1 MDVDRLLAWVE
12 TVVLG
17 QPGGQLSELQKQ
29 IFTAAWGDHTYEA
42 IAKSLGYEES
52 YVRDVGAQLFRL
64 LKKQF
69 DEPAIGKSNFQ
80 LILQRCYD
88 RAVPVEPIANAPPD
102 HPRLL
107 EDQRRNFLGRQ
118 ADLDAITQHLTN
130 HPIVLIHGEGG
141 LGKTTLARKYLEL
154 HQYRMLSIWMPA
166 ESQTMVTPVALVV
179 EEWLRGEFG
188 LDAGRDFGIN
198 LDRLRRC
205 FKTADPPIG
214 ILIDNLESAL
224 DGHGG
229 FAEPHRCYLELL
241 RLLADPSLSVI
252 TLITSR
258 EQLKES
264 TVTPMRYHL
273 SGLSEAVWHEYFQ
286 HHRITITVTSL
297 AEIWR
302 ACLGNPKAMEI
313 LKGAAISEFDGD
325 LEAYWHSCGRNL
337 LMNRTVEHLVQSQI
351 TAIATSNPA
360 AYRLLCRLGAYRY
373 QNNSSI
379 DSAGVNAMLWDVP
392 PAQQSAVIQS
402 LRDRSLLESRK
413 NQIFWLHPLLQS
425 EAWRRLRDSADWEI
439 SHRQAGAFWLNQT
452 TSVNTVD
459 DAQRLLEAYHHYLE
473 IDDYEQACEVLITCK
488 PNCWNTTIAVGW
500 LFYRFSLLQQ
510 ITIAI
515 TRIVPHI
522 PTDSRAG
529 RLYNLLGYVC
539 RLCGEPKP
547 ALQHHQTALAI
558 AQALT
563 APTTPDLEIQQLII
577 STRFNLGLCYRDL
590 WELPI
595 AVGHFQDVKLISTAA
610 NVIDYAIYAD
620 CCLAYIYS
628 CQGDRAQAMAHIRQI
643 PTIELQLTITSWGK
657 ASSLLYLASTY
668 RNIGDIEA
676 AIELYQD
683 TLQFAQSQQ
692 FTHIVAKANHGMA
705 QVNRIRQRY
714 DEAFQQHAIAID
726 RLQQITA
733 RCDLAEAYIQ
743 RAITHRE
750 VGNAIASQ
758 ADFAEAIG
766 LLKAID
772 APHRLAWLESIM
784 AESPHPQLPVG
795 SSNHWMRR

>member
-1 MDVDRLLAWVE
+1 MDIDRLLDWVE
-12 TVVLG
+12 TVVLEQMG
-17 QPGGQLSELQKQ
+17 VQLSELQKQ

-52 YVRDVGAQLFRL
+52 YVRDVGSQLFRL

-69 DEPAIGKSNFQ
+69 DPAIGKNNFQ
-80 LILQRCYD
+80 VILQRLYAC
-88 RAVPVEPIANAPPD
+88 AVPVSPIAIAPSDP
-102 HPRLL
+102 PRTID
-107 EDQRRNFLGRQ
+107 DQRRNFLGRQ
-118 ADLDAITQHLTN
+118 ADLDAITQHLSN
-130 HPIVLIHGEGG
+130 HSIVLIHGEGG

-224 DGHGG
+224 DGHGS

-241 RLLADPSLSVI
+241 RLLADPSLPVV

-273 SGLSEAVWHEYFQ
+273 SGLSQAVWGEYFQ
-286 HHRITITVTSL
+286 HHRITITPTSL
-297 AEIWR
+297 AEIWQ

-313 LKGAAISEFDGD
+313 LKGAAISESDGD
-325 LEAYWHSCGRNL
+325 LEAYWDSCGRNL

-351 TAIATSNPA
+351 TAIASSNPA

-379 DSAGVNAMLWDVP
+379 SSAGVSAMLWDVA

-402 LRDRSLLESRK
+402 LRDRSLLESRQ
-413 NQIFWLHPLLQS
+413 NQIFWLHPMLQS

-439 SHRQAGAFWLNQT
+439 SHRQAGEFWLNQT

-515 TRIVPHI
+515 TQIVPHI
-522 PTDSRAG
+522 PKDSRAG

-539 RLCGEPKP
+539 RLCGEPKQ
-547 ALQHHQTALAI
+547 ALRHHQTALEI
-558 AQALT
+558 AQTLT
-563 APTTPDLEIQQLII
+563 TTPILEIQQLTI

-595 AVGHFQDVKLISTAA
+595 AIGHFQDVKQLATVAH
-610 NVIDYAIYAD
+610 VVDYAIYAD
-620 CCLAYIYS
+620 CCLAYVYS
-628 CQGDRAQAMAHIRQI
+628 CQGDRAQAIRHIRQI
-643 PTIELQLTITSWGK
+643 PTIELQRTSTSWGK
-657 ASSLLYLASTY
+657 ASSLLYLASTH
-668 RNIGDIEA
+668 RNMGDIEA

-714 DEAFQQHAIAID
+714 DEALQQHDMAID

-743 RAITHRE
+743 RAITHRA
-750 VGNAIASQ
+750 VGNTTASQ
-758 ADFAEAIG
+758 ADFAEAIA
-766 LLKAID
+766 LLEAID
-772 APHRLAWLESIM
+772 APHRLAWLETIM
-784 AESPHPQLPVG
+784 ATDDSGH
-795 SSNHWMRR
+795 

>member
-12 TVVLG
+12 RVELAQAGV
-17 QPGGQLSELQKQ
+17 QLSELQKQ
-29 IFTAAWGDHTYEA
+29 IFTAAWDNHTYEA

-64 LKKQF
+64 LKQQF
-69 DEPAIGKSNFQ
+69 DPAIGKNNFQ
-80 LILQRCYD
+80 VILQRLYD
-88 RAVPVEPIANAPPD
+88 RAVPVEPIASTPPD
-102 HPRLL
+102 PPRSI
-107 EDQRRNFLGRQ
+107 EDRRRNFLGRQ

-130 HPIVLIHGEGG
+130 HSIVLIHGEGG

-224 DGHGG
+224 DGHGC
-229 FAEPHRCYLELL
+229 FAEPHRGYLDLL
-241 RLLADPSLSVI
+241 RLLADPSLPVI

-258 EQLKES
+258 EHLKES
-264 TVTPMRYHL
+264 SVTPLRYHL
-273 SGLSEAVWHEYFQ
+273 SGLSIAVWHEYFQ
-286 HHRITITVTSL
+286 HHQIAITPTSL
-297 AEIWR
+297 AEIWQ

-313 LKGAAISEFDGD
+313 LKGVAISEFDGN

-379 DSAGVNAMLWDVP
+379 NGAGVSAMLWDVP

-402 LRDRSLLESRK
+402 LRDRSLLESRQ
-413 NQIFWLHPLLQS
+413 NQIFWLHPMLQS

-452 TSVNTVD
+452 TSVNSVD

-515 TRIVPHI
+515 TQIVPHI
-522 PTDSRAG
+522 SKDSRAG

-539 RLCGEPKP
+539 RLCGEPKQ
-547 ALQHHQTALAI
+547 ALRHHQTALEI
-558 AQALT
+558 AQSLT
-563 APTTPDLEIQQLII
+563 NLNPPDREIQQLTI

-595 AVGHFQDVKLISTAA
+595 AIGHFQDVKRLATQA

-620 CCLAYIYS
+620 CCLAYVYS
-628 CQGDRAQAMAHIRQI
+628 CQGDRDQAMQHIRQI
-643 PTIELQLTITSWGK
+643 PTIELQLTSTSWGK

-692 FTHIVAKANHGMA
+692 FTHIVAKATHGMA

-714 DEAFQQHAIAID
+714 DEALQQHAIAID

-743 RAITHRE
+743 RAITHRDMA
-750 VGNAIASQ
+750 NPIASQ
-758 ADFAEAIG
+758 ADFAEAIK

-772 APHRLAWLESIM
+772 APHRLVWLKSIM
-784 AESPHPQLPVG
+784 AESLPKTG
-795 SSNHWMRR
+795 G